1 VAPASTPVGRHLVL
15 YDGVCGLCN
24 RLNGF
29 VLKRDDEAV
38 FAFASLQSE
47 IGRSLLQQF
56 GRVSNALDTMYVVVD
71 YRSPAPVLLS
81 KSNAALFVAA
91 TAGGGWRWLGIFRV
105 LPVWLRD
112 LVYDLI
118 AQNRYRLFGKYDTC
132 LLPTPEYRRRFIDAS
147 G

>member
-1 VAPASTPVGRHLVL
+1 MSPDSPVGRHLVL
-15 YDGVCGLCN
+15 YDGVCGLCS
-24 RLNGF
+24 RLNAF
-29 VLKRDDEAV
+29 VLKRDSKGI

-47 IGRSLLQQF
+47 TAQSLLQRF
-56 GRVSNALDTMYVVVD
+56 GRAPDALDTMYVVVD
-71 YRSPAPVLLS
+71 YRSQSAVLLA

-105 LPVWLRD
+105 LPVWFRD
-112 LVYDLI
+112 QVYNLI
-118 AQNRYRLFGKYDTC
+118 ARNRYRVFGKYETC